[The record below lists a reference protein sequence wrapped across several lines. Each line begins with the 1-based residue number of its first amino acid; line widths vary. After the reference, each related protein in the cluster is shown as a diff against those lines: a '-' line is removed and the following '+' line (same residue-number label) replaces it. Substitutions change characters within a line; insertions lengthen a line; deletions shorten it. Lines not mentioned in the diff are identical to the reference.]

1 MEYKCELV
9 GIKVIET
16 EESYT
21 SKCDSLANEKI
32 GKHEKY
38 LGKRIYRGLFKSSN
52 GKVINADVN
61 GALNIMKKVV
71 DESYVNKIINR
82 GFGYNPVKIRSL
94 FNLDEGKLF
103 QREGIKL
110 CI

>member
-1 MEYKCELV
+1 M
-9 GIKVIET
+9 
-16 EESYT
+16 
-21 SKCDSLANEKI
+21 
-32 GKHEKY
+32 
-38 LGKRIYRGLFKSSN
+38 R
-52 GKVINADVN
+52 
-61 GALNIMKKVV
+61 KVV
-71 DESYVNKIINR
+71 DESYLHKIINR